1 MKRPVWVLVTWFAM
15 VFGAETVPQT
25 PAPADLVL
33 RNGLV
38 FSETPQE
45 ALAIRNGIIAFIGSN
60 QAIGTWIG
68 PDTTVIDLQG
78 GLLLPGFVDN
88 HNHVGEGGE
97 VDCFPERD
105 RPLALQSELLAECR
119 AETAPGQWIIGYGA
133 ALEHELEAMSHGPNP
148 RALLDRLFPD
158 HPVIIMDYTSHAM
171 FVNSAAL
178 AKAEVPNAQP
188 IGGVIMHDETGTPNG
203 ILVDN
208 AGDLV
213 METAVNQLPDR
224 DQRAL
229 DGIRHGLKEA
239 ARHGITTIGDGRTY
253 WRRGM
258 MEAWRKVERTGELTA
273 RVSLRPW
280 IYPNVAVAAQRRFLR
295 QNYQNDRTRLLIV
308 NQVKMYSDGIPEY
321 TTARMIKP
329 YPTPIFAAHSHGLNY
344 LNRATMMS
352 WLAELDQL
360 GYGAHI
366 HAIGDLGVRDSLDAV
381 AAQRAA
387 GSQARYNLTHL
398 VVVDRA
404 DITRFAELDVDAD
417 LQITQTSM
425 TAKARAAGLD
435 QIIGAERAAQVLF
448 TPVKQLKAAG
458 ANVVLSSD
466 WTVNPINPLAA
477 ISHTVAE
484 GSLTLAEALDA
495 STINAARALG
505 LADITGSITLGKS
518 ADLVLFQRDLRG
530 LPPQA
535 LRREK
540 VQLTLLRGRVVYR
553 AGQK

>member
-1 MKRPVWVLVTWFAM
+1 MKQSMWMVLTWFVL
-15 VFGAETVPQT
+15 VFGAEPTKNKPV
-25 PAPADLVL
+25 AADLVL

-45 ALAIRNGIIAFIGSN
+45 ALAVRNGIIAFMGSN
-60 QAIGTWIG
+60 QAIAAWIG
-68 PDTTVIDLQG
+68 PNTEVLDLAG
-78 GLLLPGFVDN
+78 GMLLPGFVDN

-97 VDCFPERD
+97 VTCFPERD
-105 RPLALQSELLAECR
+105 RPLALQGDLLAECR
-119 AETAPGQWIIGYGA
+119 ADTAPGQWVIGYGA
-133 ALEHELEAMSHGPNP
+133 ALEQELEAMAHGPSP
-148 RALLDRLFPD
+148 RALLDHLFPN

-178 AKAEVPNAQP
+178 TKAKIADTQP
-188 IGGVIMHDETGTPNG
+188 IGGVVMRDERGAPNG

-229 DGIRHGLKEA
+229 EGIRHGLKEA

-258 MEAWRKVERTGELTA
+258 MKAWRQVEAAGELTA

-280 IYPNVAVAAQRRFLR
+280 IYPTMAAAEQRRYLR
-295 QNYQNDRTRLLIV
+295 QNVQNDLNRLLII

-321 TTARMIKP
+321 TTARMIQP
-329 YPTPIFAAHSHGLNY
+329 YPAPIFAAYPRGLNY
-344 LNRATMMS
+344 LNRAKMTA
-352 WLAELDQL
+352 WLKELDRL

-366 HAIGDLGVRDSLDAV
+366 HAIGDLGVRDSLDAI
-381 AAQRAA
+381 ASRRAA
-387 GSQARYNLTHL
+387 GSQRRYNLTHL
-398 VVVDRA
+398 VVVDPA
-404 DITRFAELDVDAD
+404 DIKRFAELDVDAD
-417 LQITQTSM
+417 LQITQTSH
-425 TAKARAAGLD
+425 TAKERAAGLD
-435 QIIGAERAAQVLF
+435 QVIGAERAAQVLF
-448 TPVKQLKAAG
+448 TPVKQLQQAG
-458 ANVVLSSD
+458 TNVVLSSD

-477 ISHTVAE
+477 ISHVVGE
-484 GSLTLAEALDA
+484 GSLSLQQALDA
-495 STINAARALG
+495 STINAAKALG
-505 LADITGSITLGKS
+505 LEDITGSLTVGKS
-518 ADLVLFQRDLRG
+518 ADMVVFRRDLRA
-530 LPPQA
+530 LSAQA